1 MTCPNCQQSMETG
14 VVDIHPT
21 VASFLYFGAQREH
34 LWFRSTVAHPETV
47 ELVLNEDDKP
57 EAFCCRPCRLV
68 LFRSA
73 SLAPDRPK
81 K

>member
-1 MTCPNCQQSMETG
+1 MEAG

-21 VASFLYFGAQREH
+21 VASFLFFGAQREH
-34 LWFRSTVAHPETV
+34 LWFRSTVARPETV
-47 ELVLNEDDKP
+47 ELVLNEDHDA

-73 SLAPDRPK
+73 SLAAERPK